1 MTTAISTPFSFTEF
15 QQDLSTAN
23 KRKLLHWA
31 GSDLCV
37 AFLRHA
43 SGHEQPAVIQ
53 IGQQR
58 CYAASTN
65 AEVLHTL
72 FTSAPLEEG
81 TEMVVK
87 SLSLAELARNAHLYH
102 FGIHL
107 SDGQTTLHIVE
118 PSMSILG
125 VTAIVQDLQGKE
137 VIYQAEAFPFE
148 SVSKAATL
156 PYGSVQ
162 YWLDIELE
170 YDPDRDLS
178 QIESLHVFDDQ
189 LDWSNPLFPNLPD
202 NAKALSTLS
211 PSAQAFFERMRVP
224 LLPSWDGEPEMPTTP
239 ERSYQSNLIDADRLT
254 AFNQLR
260 AMVNQD
266 FVPPA
271 NEITL
276 TVIKASRLDDEPA
289 NSPERWEIKISF
301 TTPMGIK
308 ALFAPD
314 WIDISLCK
322 ANAELPDTIGTHRA
336 SEILRERIVNHL
348 AWTLFQRGRSFDFG
362 LFDDDLDG
370 LLPGSLINSYGH
382 FQPDYAGSSFPC
394 LARFQCGEHQVPV
407 LLLGQEGGNYVCKPM
422 KFIEIPEADV
432 STLVPNRSE
441 LIIRES
447 QLMVLAP
454 NLDKLAIP
462 TSLIDFPDYWYR
474 GIRVSNQRLRS
485 KFISRMRVNALLTA
499 FEGETGNM
507 GSTKLKWVV
516 AGCAAALIG
525 LVMVMNL

>member
-1 MTTAISTPFSFTEF
+1 MTAAISAPFSLTEF

-31 GSDLCV
+31 SRDLCV

-43 SGHEQPAVIQ
+43 SGDEQPAVIQ
-53 IGQQR
+53 IGPQR
-58 CYAASTN
+58 CYAASTS
-65 AEVLHTL
+65 ADVLHSL

-87 SLSLAELARNAHLYH
+87 PLSLTVLARNAHFYR

-107 SDGQTTLHIVE
+107 SDEQTTLHVVE
-118 PSMSILG
+118 PSLSILG

-137 VIYQAEAFPFE
+137 AIYQAEAFPFE
-148 SVSKAATL
+148 SVAEAETL

-162 YWLDIELE
+162 YWQDIELE

-189 LDWSNPLFPNLPD
+189 LNWNNPLFPDLPD
-202 NAKALSTLS
+202 NAKAMSTLS
-211 PSAQAFFERMRVP
+211 PSAQAFFEHMRVP
-224 LLPSWDGEPEMPTTP
+224 LLPSWDGEPEMPATP
-239 ERSYQSNLIDADRLT
+239 ERSYQSSLIEADHLS

-260 AMVNQD
+260 DLIDKD

-271 NEITL
+271 SDITL
-276 TVIKASRLDDEPA
+276 TVIKATRLDDEPA
-289 NSPERWEIKISF
+289 NSPERWEITINF
-301 TTPMGIK
+301 TTPMGIR

-314 WIDISLCK
+314 WIEISLCK
-322 ANAELPDTIGTHRA
+322 ANAELPDTTGTHRA
-336 SEILRERIVNHL
+336 SETLRERIVNHL
-348 AWTLFQRGRSFDFG
+348 AWTLFQRGRSFDLG

-382 FQPDYAGSSFPC
+382 FQPDYADSSLPC

-407 LLLGQEGGNYVCKPM
+407 LLLGQEGSNYICKPM

-441 LIIRES
+441 LIVRES

-454 NLDKLAIP
+454 SLDKLAIP

-474 GIRVSNQRLRS
+474 GIRVSNQQLRS
-485 KFISRMRVNALLTA
+485 KFISSMRVNALMTEIENESATTA
-499 FEGETGNM
+499 N
-507 GSTKLKWVV
+507 SSLKWIVV
-516 AGCAAALIG
+516 GCAVALIG
-525 LVMVMNL
+525 VMLVMNL